1 MATYKITIEAQFTNG
16 NNTHDVIPVM
26 TNENAEVI
34 YSKYVT
40 FVKDNADKIRSARVS
55 LFSNRNEVHRFTL

>member
-26 TNENAEVI
+26 TNENA
-34 YSKYVT
+34 
-40 FVKDNADKIRSARVS
+40 
-55 LFSNRNEVHRFTL
+55 

>member
-1 MATYKITIEAQFTNG
+1 MAYKVTIEAQFING
-16 NNTHDVIPVM
+16 NNTHDVIPIM
-26 TNENAEVI
+26 AHENAEVI

-40 FVKDNADKIRSARVS
+40 FVKDNADKITSARVS